1 MLEFIIILVV
11 LPLTLVT
18 LKAITERYIAAN
30 AELLMV
36 KFIAEP
42 SRENLDKAEDYMSDW
57 KPDKKRMQLIT
68 LRRYGTMR
76 QSFERKESL
85 TTAKQPVQP
94 V

>member
-42 SRENLDKAEDYMSDW
+42 SRENLDKAEDYMADSE
-57 KPDKKRMQLIT
+57 KLNNVLQEYARLATDKLVRDSLPPK
-68 LRRYGTMR
+68 GTNL
-76 QSFERKESL
+76 Q
-85 TTAKQPVQP
+85 
-94 V
+94 